1 MNKIL
6 LYLAFIFS
14 ISPAYAEWVKYST
27 TDDSEIEIYLDPNT
41 IRRNGN
47 SVLIWTLQDF
57 KKVRNGDLSMKL
69 PITIQEIA
77 RRKLRMLHRSE
88 NLIDLTIP
96 PSNHLEKLKG
106 YLSGY
111 YSIRINNRWRIIFIW
126 SNENAEEVEIID
138 YH

>member
-1 MNKIL
+1 MILSFGNKETL
-6 LYLAFIFS
+6 
-14 ISPAYAEWVKYST
+14 K
-27 TDDSEIEIYLDPNT
+27 
-41 IRRNGN
+41 
-47 SVLIWTLQDF
+47 IW
-57 KKVRNGDLSMKL
+57 NGDMSMKL

-88 NLIDLTIP
+88 NLVDLSIP
-96 PSNHLEKLKG
+96 PSNQLEKLKG

>member
-1 MNKIL
+1 MILSFGNKETL
-6 LYLAFIFS
+6 
-14 ISPAYAEWVKYST
+14 K
-27 TDDSEIEIYLDPNT
+27 
-41 IRRNGN
+41 
-47 SVLIWTLQDF
+47 IW
-57 KKVRNGDLSMKL
+57 NGDQSLKL
-69 PITIQEIA
+69 PVNIQEIA

-88 NLIDLTIP
+88 NLVDFTIP
-96 PSNHLEKLKG
+96 PSNDLEKLKG

>member
-1 MNKIL
+1 MILSFGNKETL
-6 LYLAFIFS
+6 
-14 ISPAYAEWVKYST
+14 K
-27 TDDSEIEIYLDPNT
+27 
-41 IRRNGN
+41 
-47 SVLIWTLQDF
+47 IW
-57 KKVRNGDLSMKL
+57 NGDQSLKL
-69 PITIQEIA
+69 PVNIQEIA

-88 NLIDLTIP
+88 NLVDLTIP
-96 PSNHLEKLKG
+96 SSNHLEKLKG

>member
-1 MNKIL
+1 MILSFGNKETL
-6 LYLAFIFS
+6 
-14 ISPAYAEWVKYST
+14 K
-27 TDDSEIEIYLDPNT
+27 
-41 IRRNGN
+41 
-47 SVLIWTLQDF
+47 IW
-57 KKVRNGDLSMKL
+57 NGDLSMKL

-88 NLIDLTIP
+88 NLVDLIIP

-126 SNENAEEVEIID
+126 NNENAEEVEIID